1 MAGNHS
7 RAQRIEQ
14 QMLRTLAQLVR
25 REVKDPRV
33 GSVTITA
40 VRLAADG
47 GSAKVYF
54 LPFGDQHSAEEV
66 RAGLTS
72 AAGFLRGEVGREL
85 GLRHAPKLEF
95 EPDVSIERAHQL
107 TSLIDVARRKDR
119 ERGGE

>member
-1 MAGNHS
+1 MAGNA

-14 QMLRTLAQLVR
+14 QMQRTLAQLVR

-33 GSVTITA
+33 GNVTITA
-40 VRLAADG
+40 VTLAADG
-47 GSAKVYF
+47 GSAKVFF
-54 LPFGDQHSAEEV
+54 LPFGDQHTPEEV

-85 GLRHAPKLEF
+85 GLRHAPRLEF
-95 EPDVSIERAHQL
+95 EHDANIERAQQL
-107 TSLIDVARRKDR
+107 SHLIDSARRQDR

>member
-1 MAGNHS
+1 MAGNNS

-33 GSVTITA
+33 GNVTITA
-40 VRLAADG
+40 VTLAADG

-54 LPFGDQHSAEEV
+54 LPFGAQHPPDEV

-72 AAGFLRGEVGREL
+72 ASGFLRGEVGREL

-95 EPDVSIERAHQL
+95 EHDMNIERAHQL
-107 TSLIDVARRKDR
+107 TNLIEIARRQDR